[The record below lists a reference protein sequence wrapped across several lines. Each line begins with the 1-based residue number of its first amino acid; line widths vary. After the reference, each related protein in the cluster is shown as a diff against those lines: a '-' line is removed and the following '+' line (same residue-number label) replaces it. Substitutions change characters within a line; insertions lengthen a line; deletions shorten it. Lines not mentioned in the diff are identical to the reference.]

1 MKINLKSAMK
11 ASFLSPQASLPQTG
25 ETGNSFASCLKDQ
38 IARAGKNKD
47 NGESNMFAADLA
59 AIEKNGF
66 SAYVRNLEKEKIEK
80 IRKDILDRMGLT
92 ESDLAKLPPE
102 QRAMI
107 EDMIAQEIKARLP
120 ASSMKNN
127 DNSGENKQSENK
139 AMIAIR
145 PDFAFLSMMGNQ
157 GRNDSFSVSPKEENG
172 Q

>member
-1 MKINLKSAMK
+1 MEINLKSAIK

-25 ETGNSFASCLKDQ
+25 ETGNSFASCLNGQ
-38 IARAGKNKD
+38 IAKAGKDKD
-47 NGESNMFAADLA
+47 DGESNMFAADLA

-80 IRKDILDRMGLT
+80 IRKDILERMGLT
-92 ESDLAKLPPE
+92 ETDLAKLPPE

-107 EDMIAQEIKARLP
+107 EDMIAQEIKARLA

-127 DNSGENKQSENK
+127 DNSVENK

-157 GRNDSFSVSPKEENG
+157 ERNDSFSVSPKKENG